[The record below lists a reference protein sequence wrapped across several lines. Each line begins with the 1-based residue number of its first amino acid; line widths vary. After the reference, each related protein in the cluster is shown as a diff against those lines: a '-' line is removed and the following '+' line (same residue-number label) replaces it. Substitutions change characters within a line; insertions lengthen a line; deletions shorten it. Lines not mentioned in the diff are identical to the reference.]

1 MATVVK
7 YNEMSTTQRTQ
18 VSEALTDVARNRV
31 ARLFDDHFE
40 SVYSFC
46 LGRSAD
52 RTIAEDAAAQTFV
65 EAART
70 LAADPHAQVGEP
82 WLFVTA
88 RRRLVDGWRRQGRQV
103 RLRERIAALPGR
115 STEDDSGHEADQHE
129 AERARRALASLP
141 ERQRGAV
148 VLRYLD
154 EYSVAEV
161 AELLELSYSAAESLL
176 ARGRRGFEQAWTSTG
191 DNDG

>member
-1 MATVVK
+1 MTTVVR
-7 YNEMSTTQRTQ
+7 YNEMSATQRAQ
-18 VSEALTDVARNRV
+18 VSEALTEVARHRV
-31 ARLFDDHFE
+31 ARLFDDHFD
-40 SVYSFC
+40 SIYSFC

-70 LAADPHAQVGEP
+70 LAADPNAQVGEP

-103 RLRERIAALPGR
+103 RLKERIASLPGT
-115 STEDDSGHEADQHE
+115 STEDESDHHE

-154 EYSVAEV
+154 EYSVAEI

-176 ARGRRGFEQAWTSTG
+176 ARGRRSFEQAWMSTG
-191 DNDG
+191 ETDD